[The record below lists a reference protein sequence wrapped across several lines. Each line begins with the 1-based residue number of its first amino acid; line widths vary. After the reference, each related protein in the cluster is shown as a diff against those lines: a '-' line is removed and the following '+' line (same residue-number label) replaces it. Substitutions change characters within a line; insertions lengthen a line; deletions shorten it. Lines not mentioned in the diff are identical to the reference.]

1 MAASAHGLVTRGQL
15 LAAGLSRG
23 QIEAR
28 LARGALIAVFPG
40 VYRVGHAAPNLE
52 AHYLAAVL
60 ACGEGAL
67 LAGLACGHLR
77 GLVRGDARTPEVV
90 TDTRRRIPGIIAR
103 RRPELARTQAS
114 TCRGVPAL
122 SPAAVLVE
130 LAATLEDEPL
140 GQACHEAGV
149 RYGTTPKDVARVL
162 LHCPNAKGRANLERI
177 LSGDTRITL
186 SRLESR
192 FLRRLRDADLP
203 LPETNRPA
211 GGRRVDCRWPAHR
224 LTVELDGYR
233 FHSSRRAWEQDRR
246 REREARL
253 RGDEFRRFSWHDVFE
268 EPAYM
273 LGELRKLLTPA

>member
-1 MAASAHGLVTRGQL
+1 LAAQAHGLVTRPQL
-15 LAAGLSRG
+15 LSAGLSAD
-23 QIEAR
+23 QIDERVAAGR
-28 LARGALIAVFPG
+28 LIVVYRG

-60 ACGEGAL
+60 ACGERAL

-77 GLVRGDARTPEVV
+77 GLVRGGARTPEVV
-90 TDTRRRIPGIIAR
+90 TVTRRRIPGIITR

-122 SPAAVLVE
+122 TPAATLVE

-149 RYGTTPKDVARVL
+149 RYGTTPRDVDEVL
-162 LHCPNAKGRANLERI
+162 LHCPNAKGARSLRLI
-177 LSGDTRITL
+177 MSGDSKITL

-192 FLRRLRDADLP
+192 FMRRLRDADLP

-211 GGRRVDCRWPAHR
+211 GGRRVDCRWPAHSV
-224 LTVELDGYR
+224 TVELDGYR
-233 FHSSRRAWEQDRR
+233 FHSSRRAWEHDRR

-273 LGELRKLLTPA
+273 LGELRRLLTPA